1 MANWRIGTKLL
12 VLTVPLIAVATLLA
26 TWTLHRLNAERLQEK
41 LKGRAQSIANQVMAD
56 RQYYGAVVVPRVGEL
71 QGSLG
76 ADYRDV
82 HGRFPL
88 PATFVREVSEQIARS
103 GDGYITR
110 LISPWPINKEMGPKD
125 AFETD
130 GFASLAHSP
139 GDPFVRT
146 DTVEGRAV
154 IRVLMADVA
163 SSTSCVSCHNAH
175 PQSPKRDFH
184 LYDVMGGLEVIIP
197 MDQYLAE
204 SRQDMA
210 MALGGGLVLCFL
222 VLGIVSIGTQWTVT
236 RPLAHIAERMSQFM
250 RQQPDEQV
258 SAQTPALPRGDEAA
272 YLAQS
277 FSKMASVIRSQQT
290 ALQEANASLEQRVQE
305 RTAELRRTT
314 AEKERIGSELRIAS
328 EIQKSILPRT
338 FPPFPDRADFEI
350 YATTIPALEMGG
362 DFYDFF
368 LIDDK
373 RLGVVI
379 ADVSGKGVPA
389 AIFMAV
395 SRSLLKATALASVSP
410 SACLEHVNRLLCP
423 DNDSAMF
430 VTVFYG
436 ILHTESGELEFS
448 NGGHNVPYII
458 GHDRIV
464 PVGQPAGTALGIVDD
479 ARYHTNRMSLN
490 AGETLV
496 LYTDGVTEAMDTYGY
511 LFSTP
516 RFEQTL
522 QRLVDQRPF
531 DLLTRLVEDVH
542 AFASGAV
549 QADDITLLALQYRRP
564 ALIELRLVN
573 RSSELQR
580 LASELERFAQN
591 HRIPEPDIHAFSLS
605 LDELVT
611 NTIAYGYDDQGPH
624 EIRVRLTLANGR
636 LSAEVEDDGRP
647 FNPLTAPQPDLTSAV
662 EDRPVGGLGIHLVR
676 SLMDHVDYRRESG
689 KNHLMMRKQLST
701 VAQPK
706 TKAGHHGDH

>member
-277 FSKMASVIRSQQT
+277 FTKMASVIRSQQT
-290 ALQEANASLEQRVQE
+290 ALQESNASLEQRVQE

-368 LIDDK
+368 LI
-373 RLGVVI
+373 
-379 ADVSGKGVPA
+379 
-389 AIFMAV
+389 
-395 SRSLLKATALASVSP
+395 
-410 SACLEHVNRLLCP
+410 
-423 DNDSAMF
+423 
-430 VTVFYG
+430 
-436 ILHTESGELEFS
+436 
-448 NGGHNVPYII
+448 
-458 GHDRIV
+458 
-464 PVGQPAGTALGIVDD
+464 AGTSRFMRRRSRRWKWAEIF
-479 ARYHTNRMSLN
+479 T
-490 AGETLV
+490 T
-496 LYTDGVTEAMDTYGY
+496 
-511 LFSTP
+511 FS
-516 RFEQTL
+516 
-522 QRLVDQRPF
+522 
-531 DLLTRLVEDVH
+531 
-542 AFASGAV
+542 
-549 QADDITLLALQYRRP
+549 
-564 ALIELRLVN
+564 
-573 RSSELQR
+573 
-580 LASELERFAQN
+580 
-591 HRIPEPDIHAFSLS
+591 
-605 LDELVT
+605 
-611 NTIAYGYDDQGPH
+611 
-624 EIRVRLTLANGR
+624 
-636 LSAEVEDDGRP
+636 
-647 FNPLTAPQPDLTSAV
+647 
-662 EDRPVGGLGIHLVR
+662 
-676 SLMDHVDYRRESG
+676 
-689 KNHLMMRKQLST
+689 
-701 VAQPK
+701 
-706 TKAGHHGDH
+706 